1 MFKVLNLFKFIFLYN
16 FSYYTISEVKSLFYS
31 LYNLFDINIFQY
43 ITVRAGIAFAI
54 SFFIALFLM
63 PYFIKWAKKQKS
75 SQPIYE
81 LAPKTHQ
88 QKVGT
93 PTMGGIVFVFSTV
106 IATLMTAKLNNIY
119 VVGGLVV
126 IILFALIGLQDD
138 ISKIIKNKNSVGL
151 SPRAKMI
158 LQIIASL
165 FVGGLLILGGHDTML
180 YVPFYKNPL
189 VDMQYFALLFWIVV
203 MVAST
208 NAVNLTDGLDGLAVV
223 PSIIAF
229 FTLGALVYIAGNIV
243 ISQYLLLPSIKNCG
257 ELTIIVSAFVG
268 SMIAFLWYN
277 AHPAEVFMGDT
288 GSLSIGGFMGYTAI
302 VSKSEVL
309 LLLIGFVFV
318 METISVILQVGSF
331 KLRQKRV
338 FLMAPIHHH
347 FEQLGWK
354 ENKII
359 VRFWIIAFMTNLLA
373 LLTLKVR

>member
-1 MFKVLNLFKFIFLYN
+1 M
-16 FSYYTISEVKSLFYS
+16 FYS

-54 SFFIALFLM
+54 SFFIAMFLM

-106 IATLMTAKLNNIY
+106 IATLLTAKLNNIY

-138 ISKIIKNKNSVGL
+138 ISKIIKNKNSGGL
-151 SPRAKMI
+151 SARAKMA
-158 LQIIASL
+158 LQIVASL
-165 FVGGLLILGGHDTML
+165 FVGGLLILGGHDTMF

-189 VDMQYFALLFWIVV
+189 IDIHYFALLFWIAV

-277 AHPAEVFMGDT
+277 SHPAEVFMGDT
-288 GSLSIGGFMGYTAI
+288 GSLSIGGFMGYAAI